1 MQQILQAQNRNI
13 ANMNRDIFKLGNKIK
28 EVQTE
33 AHANSLYCQHLTD
46 NIKASDNNFSIDNVN
61 TITKEYINCV
71 NKLNFT
77 TNLINEK
84 KGEILGAGEYAS
96 VLRPIF
102 ENKYTDNAVIIN
114 GYIVVA
120 SAEPIKMIHFFEPDS
135 NWDNKQNNIWN
146 VYREK
151 CETDGYN
158 RFNELRSKSP
168 KKTQFYVLIPY
179 DWELGVKIAFFLYT
193 PDILDKTGKE
203 WIKIV
208 SGFNLTPSIIC
219 QHHIYPI

>member
-1 MQQILQAQNRNI
+1 MMQILQMQNRNI
-13 ANMNRDIFKLGNKIK
+13 ANMNRDIYKLGNKIK

-33 AHANSLYCQHLTD
+33 TRANSTHYQDLTD
-46 NIKASDNNFSIDNVN
+46 HIKTSDNNFSIDNVN
-61 TITKEYINCV
+61 TIAKEYIKCV

-84 KGEILGAGEYAS
+84 KGEIQEAGEYAS

-102 ENKYTDNAVIIN
+102 ENKYTDNTVSIN

-120 SAEPIKMIHFFEPDS
+120 SAEPVKMIHFFEPDS

-158 RFNELRSKSP
+158 RFNELRRKSP
-168 KKTQFYVLIPY
+168 
-179 DWELGVKIAFFLYT
+179 E
-193 PDILDKTGKE
+193 
-203 WIKIV
+203 
-208 SGFNLTPSIIC
+208 
-219 QHHIYPI
+219 